1 MHTSANQ
8 EGSVQKKYKKDSF
21 SRTVIPTYT
30 LQCVEKGFV
39 CLPLGTSYGL
49 QLSGHLE
56 KWHFDKS
63 DTFKVKKSDTLK

>member
-8 EGSVQKKYKKDSF
+8 VRSVQEKYKKGSF

-39 CLPLGTSYGL
+39 CLPLETSELSYGL
-49 QLSGHLE
+49 QLSGYLE
-56 KWHFDKS
+56 KWQ
-63 DTFKVKKSDTLK
+63 VIL